1 MLTILQTRDERAVA
15 DIFRGG
21 WSVSGSEQR
30 VVSDILAAVRAQGDS
45 AVVEYTRRFDWKDA
59 TEAAILRAIPNVAAA
74 REGIPADIADAIDSA
89 VGRVEKFHRLQ
100 RPSNVSSTDP
110 DGTQYEFRFEPLDAV
125 AVYVPGGSAPLPST
139 VIMGC
144 IPARVAGVRRIDIL
158 TPPQADGSIHPAILY
173 AAARCGAD
181 GIYAA
186 GGAQAIAAAAY
197 GTSQLRR
204 VDGIVGPGNV
214 WVTEAKRQVYGTCA
228 IDGLA
233 GPSEVLV
240 VADASAR
247 VDFIVGEL
255 LAQAEHDPRARVA
268 VVSESADLLAKCIAD
283 LQTRDISGLPRGSII
298 SDVLARGCFFLHA
311 QDRADVI
318 DVIARF
324 APEHLSLMVADPQAY
339 LPYIRHAGA
348 IFVGNNT
355 PVACGDYLA
364 GTNHTLPTSGSARFS
379 SGLSVLIFLRSTT
392 VVQNSAERM
401 REDAPKIEAF
411 ARFEGLHEHANA
423 ARLRLP

>member
-1 MLTILQTRDERAVA
+1 MRIIEVNDEKAVA
-15 DIFRGG
+15 GIFRGG
-21 WSVSGSEQR
+21 WSVSEAEQR
-30 VVSDILAAVRAQGDS
+30 VVADILAAVKARGDA
-45 AVVEYTRRFDWKDA
+45 AVVEYTRRFDWGDA
-59 TEAAILRAIPNVAAA
+59 TETESIRSIPDVAAA
-74 REGIPADIADAIDSA
+74 RKEIPPAIADAIDIA
-89 VGRVEKFHRLQ
+89 VGRVEKFHRAQ
-100 RPSNVSSTDP
+100 RPSNYVSTDP
-110 DGTQYEFRFEPLDAV
+110 DGTQYEFRFDPLDAV

-139 VIMGC
+139 VVMGC
-144 IPARVAGVRRIDIL
+144 VPARVAGVRRIELL

-181 GIYAA
+181 EIYAA

-197 GTSQLRR
+197 GTSRLCR

-240 VADASAR
+240 VADSSAR
-247 VDFIVGEL
+247 VDFIVAEL

-268 VVSESADLLAKCIAD
+268 VVSESPELLAECMAD
-283 LQTRDISGLPRGSII
+283 LQARDISALPRGRII
-298 SDVLARGCFFLHA
+298 SDVLASSCFFLHA
-311 QDRADVI
+311 ENRAAVFDVI
-318 DVIARF
+318 GRF
-324 APEHLSLMVADPQAY
+324 APEHLSLMVADPKAY
-339 LPYIRHAGA
+339 LPYVRHAGA
-348 IFVGNNT
+348 IFVGNTT

-364 GTNHTLPTSGSARFS
+364 GTNHTLPTSGAARFS
-379 SGLSVLIFLRSTT
+379 SGLSVLTFLRSTT
-392 VVQNSAERM
+392 VVQNSVARM
-401 REDAPKIEAF
+401 HNDAAHIEAF

>member
-1 MLTILQTRDERAVA
+1 MLKILRTRDEHAVA
-15 DIFRGG
+15 EIFRSG
-21 WSVSGSEQR
+21 WSVSGSEAH
-30 VVSDILAAVRAQGDS
+30 VVTDILAAVRARGDA
-45 AVVEYTRRFDWKDA
+45 AVVEYTRRFDWADA
-59 TEAAILRAIPNVAAA
+59 TESAILRMIPNVEEA
-74 REGIPADIADAIDSA
+74 REGIPTEIADAIDIA
-89 VGRVEKFHRLQ
+89 VGRVETFHRSQ
-100 RPSNVSSTDP
+100 RPTTVASTDP
-110 DGTQYEFRFEPLDAV
+110 DGTHYEFRFEPLDAV

-144 IPARVAGVRRIDIL
+144 IPARVAGVRRIDLL

-173 AAARCGAD
+173 AAARCGAH
-181 GIYAA
+181 GLYAA

-197 GTSQLRR
+197 GTSRLQR

-240 VADASAR
+240 VADSSAR

-268 VVSESADLLAKCIAD
+268 VVSESADILEKCIND
-283 LQTRDISGLPRGSII
+283 LQTRDIAGLPRGRII
-298 SDVLARGCFFLHA
+298 ADVLAAGCFFLHA
-311 QDRADVI
+311 QDRADII

-339 LPYIRHAGA
+339 LPLIRHAGA

-379 SGLSVLIFLRSTT
+379 SGLSVLTFLRSTT

-401 REDAPKIEAF
+401 RRDAPHIEAF
-411 ARFEGLHEHANA
+411 ARFEGLAEHANA
-423 ARLRLP
+423 ARLRLS